1 MGCFLCAG
9 HAMVRTPEALP
20 EDGEKGLMGGFT
32 DFVSTSISSNAAA
45 LGKVSDMIPTKWS
58 QQIDGA
64 LGKLGVNL

>member
-1 MGCFLCAG
+1 
-9 HAMVRTPEALP
+9 
-20 EDGEKGLMGGFT
+20 MGGFT

-64 LGKLGVNL
+64 LGKLGGERVNHCINLRTFHIIHIWRNL